1 MGIELQSAR
10 SDIERIRQAEQL
22 IAAGNYERALE
33 HLRAAQA
40 AEPTNQYIPALVER
54 TIALLYPSTV
64 RREVASSPVQ
74 ESESE
79 ASRRVQRLT
88 LVARDLYERGSYEM
102 AFQTLLKAFQLAPTS
117 PYVLECQKTLAPAME
132 LLRKRGTLSGV
143 HVPFRHPRPVS
154 DELETTDWRRHMTA
168 APQQEREPRRDPQ
181 EERIAALRKR
191 KETERRE
198 RELAMWRQASSP
210 PRLQQTGSSTA
221 PESQAT
227 RKYEGTDLQDL
238 QWWLGLS
245 LAP

>member
-1 MGIELQSAR
+1 MTPLGTELQSTR
-10 SDIERIRQAEQL
+10 SDIERVHQAEEL
-22 IAAGNYERALE
+22 IAAGNYESALE

-40 AEPTNQYIPALVER
+40 EAPTNQYIPALVER

-64 RREVASSPVQ
+64 RREVASPPVQ

-143 HVPFRHPRPVS
+143 HVPFRRPRLAS
-154 DELETTDWRRHMTA
+154 DETETTDWRRRITA
-168 APQQEREPRRDPQ
+168 TPQREREPRRDPQ
-181 EERIAALRKR
+181 EERIAALRKM

-210 PRLQQTGSSTA
+210 PRLQQKTA
-221 PESQAT
+221 SAAPASQAPP
-227 RKYEGTDLQDL
+227 K
-238 QWWLGLS
+238 S
-245 LAP
+245 S